1 MRLTVYTDYSLR
13 LLMYLALKE
22 DRLATVSE
30 IAASYNISKNHL
42 MKVAYELGVA
52 GFIETVRGRRGGV
65 RLAMPL
71 ETIRLSDVV
80 RAAEPDMALVTCFE
94 PIEAPCAIR
103 RCCVLREALERAY
116 TAFTEVLEDYTLA
129 DLVRPRNR
137 LRSML
142 AIAPPSK
149 IMADVSHVR

>member
-30 IAASYNISKNHL
+30 IAASYGVSKNHL

-52 GFIETVRGRRGGV
+52 GYIETVRGRRGGV
-65 RLAMPL
+65 RLAMSL
-71 ETIRLSDVV
+71 EAIRLGDVV
-80 RAAEPDMALVTCFE
+80 RSTEPDMALVTCFK

-103 RCCVLREALERAY
+103 RCCVLREALEHAY
-116 TAFTEVLEDYTLA
+116 TAFTEVLDGYTLA
-129 DLVRPRNR
+129 DLVRPRSR
-137 LRSML
+137 LRSL
-142 AIAPPSK
+142 LSLAPPPK
-149 IMADVSHVR
+149 TTADASHVR